1 MEKEQP
7 VVPLSKELN
16 DKLKRAERDLLLTIA
31 EVSEQALKNLK
42 EKPTIA
48 DGVLMI
54 QTIYLLSLERVTHV
68 LIESLKDWA
77 MQLSKENDG
86 SNERERDPGYA

>member
-1 MEKEQP
+1 MEKEKP
-7 VVPLSKELN
+7 IAPLSKELN
-16 DKLKRAERDLLLTIA
+16 DKLKRAEKDLLLTIA
-31 EVSEQALKNLK
+31 EVSEQALKNFK

-54 QTIYLLSLERVTHV
+54 QTIYLFSLERLTHV

-77 MQLSKENDG
+77 MQISKENDE
-86 SNERERDPGYA
+86 SNEKKQDPGYA